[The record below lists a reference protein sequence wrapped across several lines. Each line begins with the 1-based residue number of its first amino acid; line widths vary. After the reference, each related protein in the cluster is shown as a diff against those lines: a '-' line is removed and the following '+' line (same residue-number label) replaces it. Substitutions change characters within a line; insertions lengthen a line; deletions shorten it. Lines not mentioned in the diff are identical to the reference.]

1 MDVQW
6 DPGTKEGQVHPHAA
20 IQVHPYN
27 ATTFILR
34 ENLSDTWEAPFMY
47 LLVGSLQALIIDTG
61 DIANPK
67 LMPLEKTVMGL
78 LPGEGP
84 AKLPLIVVHSHKH
97 LDHRQGDA
105 QFENLP
111 GVTLVPS
118 DLEHV
123 RQYFGFTHWPDGAA
137 EVDLGDR
144 IIDVLPAPGHHPA
157 HVVYFDR
164 NTGLLFSGDFL
175 LPGRLLVDDLG
186 AYRASARR
194 IADFVKDRPVSQVL
208 GGHIEKNRAGEL
220 LPWQSTY
227 HPDEGSLALTKAEV
241 LALPAALG
249 KFNGFYTH
257 TAGFVIEN
265 PIHNLIAL
273 AGTVITL
280 LTGVGI
286 WLFQFIRRRRHR
298 RG

>member
-1 MDVQW
+1 
-6 DPGTKEGQVHPHAA
+6 
-20 IQVHPYN
+20 
-27 ATTFILR
+27 
-34 ENLSDTWEAPFMY
+34 
-47 LLVGSLQALIIDTG
+47 
-61 DIANPK
+61 
-67 LMPLEKTVMGL
+67 
-78 LPGEGP
+78 
-84 AKLPLIVVHSHKH
+84 
-97 LDHRQGDA
+97 
-105 QFENLP
+105 
-111 GVTLVPS
+111 VPS

-265 PIHNLIAL
+265 PVHNLIAL
-273 AGTVITL
+273 AGTVIAL

-298 RG
+298 RD